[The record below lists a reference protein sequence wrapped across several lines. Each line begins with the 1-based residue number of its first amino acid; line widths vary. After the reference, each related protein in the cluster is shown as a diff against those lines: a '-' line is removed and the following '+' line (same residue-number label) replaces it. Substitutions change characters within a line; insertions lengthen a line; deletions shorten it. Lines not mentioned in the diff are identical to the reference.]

1 MPLLASGEILYDLT
15 FTNSWHVK
23 SIKYNVALAIVPIVP
38 IRTSFVEKPYQ
49 ELGLESLQQPHWYGK
64 PCFFFEKKWKTN
76 LSSASS
82 NLYQLLDK
90 CISQDIIAVFLY
102 SMLSMAIFKK
112 FSFY

>member
-1 MPLLASGEILYDLT
+1 MPLLAYGEILYDLT

-23 SIKYNVALAIVPIVP
+23 SIKYNLALAIVA
-38 IRTSFVEKPYQ
+38 IRTSFMEKPYQ